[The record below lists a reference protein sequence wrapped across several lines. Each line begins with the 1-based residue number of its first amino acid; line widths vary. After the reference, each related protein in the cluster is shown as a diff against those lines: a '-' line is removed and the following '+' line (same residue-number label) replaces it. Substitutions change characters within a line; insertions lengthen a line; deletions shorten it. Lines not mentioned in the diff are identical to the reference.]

1 MTLEFELG
9 LPDAPAPLD
18 GPIELRWKPYDAEAD
33 DDGKSYEV
41 DRDRGRLTGG
51 LLGRLP
57 DEATELIKL
66 LESAMHVR
74 ERGAEEIED
83 VDVRRVC
90 RFDTRRRQGRRPS
103 GALCRRA
110 ERCSWSRIA
119 TEARIDGDGLIRRI
133 AYEVRLPE
141 QRDRDSGRLILPRHT
156 VRGVY
161 DFSEFGGPL

>member
-1 MTLEFELG
+1 M
-9 LPDAPAPLD
+9 
-18 GPIELRWKPYDAEAD
+18 
-33 DDGKSYEV
+33 
-41 DRDRGRLTGG
+41 TGG

-83 VDVRRVC
+83 VDVRRVG
-90 RFDTRRRQGRRPS
+90 FVVSTRVAGKAGVPPELYVVAQNGPL
-103 GALCRRA
+103 GAELPL
-110 ERCSWSRIA
+110 
-119 TEARIDGDGLIRRI
+119 EAWIDGDGLIRRI